1 MRSSRRK
8 TVATE
13 TTFLVKAGPGSAPKI
28 TVEHVWRQHRALFYH
43 GRSGSH
49 SGTLLFSPCP
59 RSPHDVRLLALLQRN
74 SGIGGCL
81 DPMNRIPQGAFEIM
95 TGLFREKHN
104 GGSGG
109 GGLSGGI
116 NGPWCGVRNAVVK
129 RASDVVGETR
139 VTAGVADV

>member
-1 MRSSRRK
+1 MSFVQKPSPQR
-8 TVATE
+8 VATE

-28 TVEHVWRQHRALFYH
+28 TVEHVWRQHRALFCH

-59 RSPHDVRLLALLQRN
+59 RSPHDVRLLVLLQRN
-74 SGIGGCL
+74 SGICGCL

-95 TGLFREKHN
+95 TGLFREKRN
-104 GGSGG
+104 GGSGGGG

-116 NGPWCGVRNAVVK
+116 NGPWCGVRNA
-129 RASDVVGETR
+129 TR